1 MSRTCSVCNH
11 VERVAIDREIVGG
24 KPYRDIAGRFEVSK
38 SAVERHAQSHVAAA
52 IARAAELETITAG
65 QLVGELRTL
74 REVTLGILEE
84 ARGEGDH
91 PAALAAISRLERQ
104 AELCGKLAGEL
115 VERHELAAR
124 L

>member
-1 MSRTCSVCNH
+1 M
-11 VERVAIDREIVGG
+11 
-24 KPYRDIAGRFEVSK
+24 
-38 SAVERHAQSHVAAA
+38 
-52 IARAAELETITAG
+52 ETITAG

-124 L
+124 SLVLDVEWQRLRGVLLSALMPYPEALCAVRLALLSPVPVGGARVGP